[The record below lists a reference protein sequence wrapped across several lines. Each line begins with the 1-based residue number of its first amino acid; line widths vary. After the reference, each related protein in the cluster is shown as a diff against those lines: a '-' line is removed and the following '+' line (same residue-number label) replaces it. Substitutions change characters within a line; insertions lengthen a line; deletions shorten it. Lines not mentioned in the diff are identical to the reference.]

1 MTVGQLITVMFS
13 MAIAGTLLGQAIPH
27 VAAIV
32 QAGAAASRIFAT
44 IERQSPI
51 DSTAGSGHIP
61 EDVNGTIQFRG
72 VKMIYP
78 SRQDQTILDDF
89 NLTIPAAKTIAIV
102 GPSGSGKT
110 TLVSLL
116 ERLYLPLRGE
126 ITLDGISIA
135 DLNLRWLRSQIGI
148 VAQDNFLFD
157 TSIYENIAYGLGP
170 RYNTV
175 RNLLNSLRPPE
186 LIR

>member
-1 MTVGQLITVMFS
+1 MTVSQLITVMFS

-32 QAGAAASRIFAT
+32 QAGAASSRIFAT

-51 DSTAGSGHIP
+51 DATTDLGHIP
-61 EDVNGTIQFRG
+61 DVLEGTIEFLG
-72 VKMIYP
+72 VKMVYP
-78 SRQDQTILDDF
+78 SRQDQIILDNF
-89 NLTIPAAKTIAIV
+89 NLTIPAAKTIAVV

-116 ERLYLPLRGE
+116 QRLYLPLRGD
-126 ITLDGISIA
+126 ITLDGNSIA

-170 RYNTV
+170 EYITV
-175 RNLLNSLRPPE
+175 
-186 LIR
+186 